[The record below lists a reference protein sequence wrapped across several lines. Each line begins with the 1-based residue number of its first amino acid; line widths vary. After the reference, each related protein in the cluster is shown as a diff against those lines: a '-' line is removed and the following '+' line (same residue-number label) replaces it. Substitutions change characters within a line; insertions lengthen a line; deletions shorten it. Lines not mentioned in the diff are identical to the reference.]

1 MRINRKILIPGTYSN
16 LDESVMFFGSEEDKK
31 RYKKE
36 EKEIFDNWKKLLL
49 DIIYGKMDYLSI
61 EHPHTVTKLSH
72 GIEDVN
78 KVRYSNFFKKE
89 NGKLDAI
96 LHHEFSEDELDILIW
111 AYLFPISKDKS
122 NREVEIVLQ
131 SEWEGIGVEVENGEW
146 GWGMYV
152 GNNEYWYIIATPDG
166 YEIEIPMPWKNHKC
180 KTLGWAKDWAEREI
194 EELYDIDVLEDETGE
209 YQLYLRADC
218 VRELRDL
225 DGNVLLET
233 DSEECW
239 TVRKA
244 LEELHE
250 KKV

>member
-1 MRINRKILIPGTYSN
+1 MRINRKILIPGAYSN

-49 DIIYGKMDYLSI
+49 DIIHGKMDYFFI

-78 KVRYSNFFKKE
+78 KVRYSTFFKKE
-89 NGKLDAI
+89 NGIRDEI
-96 LHHEFSEDELDILIW
+96 LHHEFSVDELDILIW
-111 AYLFPISKDKS
+111 TLFPISKDNS
-122 NREVEIVLQ
+122 IRELEIVLQ
-131 SEWEGIGVEVENGEW
+131 SEWEGVGVELEEDEW
-146 GWGMYV
+146 LSLYV
-152 GNNEYWYIIATPDG
+152 GNDEYWYIIITPDG
-166 YEIEIPMPWKNHKC
+166 WAVESPRHWNDYRC
-180 KTLGWAKDWAEREI
+180 KTFGWAKDWAEREI
-194 EELYDIDVLEDETGE
+194 EELYDVDVLQDENDE

-250 KKV
+250 KKD